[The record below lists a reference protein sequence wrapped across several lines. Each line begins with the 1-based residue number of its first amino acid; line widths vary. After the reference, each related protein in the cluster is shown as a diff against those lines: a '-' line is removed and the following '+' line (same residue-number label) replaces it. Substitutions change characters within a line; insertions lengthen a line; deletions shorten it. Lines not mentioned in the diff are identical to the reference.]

1 MRKIVIIGGG
11 SWGTALASVLAHNK
25 NEVLIYL
32 RDEKTCE
39 EINSRHVNTRY
50 LPEVKLNEKITA
62 TTNLNDI
69 ADRDFIVFAVPT
81 QNIRYVLDSISHMIS
96 HDAIL
101 VNVAKGIEI
110 GTDLRISQIFKEYF
124 DENQFV
130 VLSGPTHAEEV
141 AIGMPTAI
149 VAASVC
155 EEAMEEVQRVFMN
168 EYFRVYTND
177 DVIGV
182 ELGGATKNILAL
194 GLGIADGLGYGDNTK
209 AAIMTRGMHEIARLG
224 IVMGGKPETFYGLT
238 GMGDLIVTST
248 SVHSRNRRAG
258 ILIGK
263 GYTVQETESEVNMVV
278 EGIKTCKAVYDI
290 TKKIDIEMP
299 ITNEIYNVL
308 FNDYDLSKSVERLM
322 ERNKKREV
330 LY

>member
-1 MRKIVIIGGG
+1 MRKIAIIGGG
-11 SWGTALASVLAHNK
+11 SWGTALASVLAHNQ

-32 RDEKTCE
+32 RDKNTCE
-39 EINSRHVNTRY
+39 EINNNHTNTRY
-50 LPEVKLNEKITA
+50 LPDVILNEKITA
-62 TTNLNDI
+62 TTNLSDI
-69 ADRDFIVFAVPT
+69 SGKDFIVFAVPT
-81 QNIRYVLDSISHMIS
+81 QNIRSVLEKMKGIISS
-96 HDAIL
+96 DALL
-101 VNVAKGIEI
+101 VNVAKGIEM
-110 GTDLRISQIFKEYF
+110 GTDLRISEIFKEYF
-124 DENQFV
+124 DENNFIA
-130 VLSGPTHAEEV
+130 LSGPTHAEEV
-141 AIGMPTAI
+141 AIKMPTAI
-149 VAASVC
+149 VAASTSNQ
-155 EEAMEEVQRVFMN
+155 AMEEVQRVFMN

-224 IVMGGKPETFYGLT
+224 VAMGGKPETFYGLT

-263 GYTVQETESEVNMVV
+263 GYSVEETESAVNMVV
-278 EGIKTCKAVYDI
+278 EGIKTCSAVYEI

-308 FNDYDLSKSVERLM
+308 FNNYDLTKSVERLM